1 MTTPGLTQLYDLTGK
16 VALVTGGGSGI
27 GQAIVLRLAEARAA
41 VMITD
46 INRDAAQQVIETI
59 RATGNT
65 ADALEADASHAD
77 DASRV
82 VQATVDAFGRLDI
95 LVNNAGIYPFTPTL
109 DISEALWDRVMG
121 INLKGM
127 FFYAQAAAHH
137 MIQVGGGG
145 RIINLAS
152 IDAFHPTGMQVHY
165 SASKGGVIML

>member
-1 MTTPGLTQLYDLTGK
+1 MTTPGLTQLFDLAGK

-27 GQAIVLRLAEARAA
+27 GQAIALRLAEAGAA

-46 INRDAAQQVIETI
+46 INQDAAQQVIETI

-65 ADALEADASHAD
+65 AHALEADASQAA

-82 VQATVDAFGRLDI
+82 VQTTVDAFGRLDI

-127 FFYAQAAAHH
+127 FFYAQAAARH
-137 MIQVGGGG
+137 MIQAGGAKSPPAAIGG
-145 RIINLAS
+145 AAS
-152 IDAFHPTGMQVHY
+152 PV
-165 SASKGGVIML
+165 